1 MYTNIKTLDVS
12 TQKHKL
18 TNISFTFDHIDY
30 LVQAASES
38 NVDKIV
44 EALNNNINFKV
55 FQRKL
60 IMANEKL
67 YALYDRMVLK

>member
-30 LVQAASES
+30 LVQASES

-67 YALYDRMVLK
+67 YALYDIGMVLK